1 MTTNLVP
8 GTARRALL
16 QIGLV
21 ASLAPAANVRS
32 QSQRS
37 DAPDEVMQALP
48 QGQAVGAGRMRYLL
62 WDVFDATL
70 WAQAGFRGAQYF
82 EHAFALELRY
92 LRDFQGR
99 DIAQRSITE
108 MQGQRALSAEQAEQQ
123 DLDEQVQA
131 AFEAEVEAAVSA
143 EEKLAEQQMTLQLAK
158 GAGVGRFSDHWARR
172 DKRALPA
179 QHQSRCVPSSSF
191 FYSFIELVFF
201 ILSGVCLQRARG

>member
-8 GTARRALL
+8 STARRAWL

-21 ASLAPAANVRS
+21 ASLAVAAKVHS
-32 QSQRS
+32 QSQKS

-92 LRDFQGR
+92 LRK
-99 DIAQRSITE
+99 
-108 MQGQRALSAEQAEQQ
+108 LSAASLVESSLQEMRRVGTLETNKETQW
-123 DLDEQVQA
+123 A
-131 AFEAEVEAAVSA
+131 AAMQTAFADVLPGDRITGVH
-143 EEKLAEQQMTLQLAK
+143 LP
-158 GAGVGRFSDHWARR
+158 GVGARFYFNGRL
-172 DKRALPA
+172 RAKVDDA
-179 QHQSRCVPSSSF
+179 GFSRSF
-191 FYSFIELVFF
+191 FGIW
-201 ILSGVCLQRARG
+201 LSPTTSEPRLRSALLADSAP